1 MQYVYRCTRCET
13 GWLAK
18 QVEPS
23 GQSWAV
29 HVFLC
34 NHCRYASQPGVPLA
48 AQEGEGALP
57 IHVRAG
63 MVPVA
68 RLTGPGVEALRMEE
82 LFMLLGL
89 LPDAPGSPAQQP
101 ALAPASRTAGVSPMT
116 PEDEGGENR
125 QEGVL
130 GERRPGSAT
139 SSRTCGSVAGCS
151 PRWVARAPAH

>member
-1 MQYVYRCTRCET
+1 MQYVYRCTRCDT

-18 QVEPS
+18 KVEPR
-23 GQSWAV
+23 GQGWVV

-34 NHCRYASQPGVPLA
+34 SRCRYASQPGEPLA
-48 AQEGEGALP
+48 VQEGAGALP
-57 IHVRAG
+57 SSVRAA

-89 LPDAPGSPAQQP
+89 QSDAPGNAAQQP
-101 ALAPASRTAGVSPMT
+101 ALAPASRAAGVQPLT

-151 PRWVARAPAH
+151 PKWVARAPAH